1 MLKIF
6 TCLKILIVFFIF
18 CSMAYATDP
27 GIPDSVIAGNLD
39 GSPILSCPGDTI
51 NIPIWVKND
60 EDAVLLYFLI
70 AIDDQYISD
79 YLNGQVY
86 GILDTL
92 SDPPHW
98 DVYGFH
104 NPFQDLPSPG
114 YSSYPLLCKS
124 DDPFHMPYNWLPFN
138 TQSEWV
144 KVADFTFVLSS
155 DESIIGDSIQVI
167 EGENPILTGGICFTD
182 NSGYNEWFPEFIDG
196 SILIVPDGYAYF
208 PGDVNMAN
216 GLWPPM
222 VLGNDLTYLINYFKG
237 APTSPPCYM
246 HNPNAPFPPGTY
258 FWASA
263 DIDGNC
269 IVMGSDVTRLVA
281 YFRGAGVIEWCAD
294 YSPAWPPIPDD
305 APDGWP
311 NCETPSVTGR
321 VIPTGTGK

>member
-1 MLKIF
+1 MLKFSNCI
-6 TCLKILIVFFIF
+6 KILIVFFIF
-18 CSMAYATDP
+18 FSTVYATDP

-98 DVYGFH
+98 DMYGFH
-104 NPFQDLPSPG
+104 NPFQDLLSPG

-124 DDPFHMPYNWLPFN
+124 DDPFHIPYDWLPFN

-144 KVADFTFVLSS
+144 KAADFTFVLSS

-182 NSGYNEWFPEFIDG
+182 NSGYNEWFPDFVG
-196 SILIVPDGYAYF
+196 GTILIVPGGYEYL
-208 PGDVNMAN
+208 PGDANMAL
-216 GLWPPM
+216 GLWPPR
-222 VLGNDLTYLINYFKG
+222 VQG
-237 APTSPPCYM
+237 A
-246 HNPNAPFPPGTY
+246 
-258 FWASA
+258 
-263 DIDGNC
+263 I
-269 IVMGSDVTRLVA
+269 
-281 YFRGAGVIEWCAD
+281 
-294 YSPAWPPIPDD
+294 
-305 APDGWP
+305 
-311 NCETPSVTGR
+311 
-321 VIPTGTGK
+321 